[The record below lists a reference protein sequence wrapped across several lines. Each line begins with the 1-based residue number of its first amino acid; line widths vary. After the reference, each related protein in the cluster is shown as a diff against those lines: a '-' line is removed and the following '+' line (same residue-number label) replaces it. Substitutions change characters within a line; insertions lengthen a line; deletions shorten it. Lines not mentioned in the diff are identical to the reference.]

1 MKIEIK
7 EITKETVESVLRL
20 QVKTTQKNYIESVQ
34 QCLTDALT
42 CLHYKTAG
50 LYKDQILIGFAMYGY
65 FPEEG
70 NSGRVWLDRFF
81 IDEKH
86 QGNGIG
92 SSMLKALIQ
101 YLIDLYHC
109 NEIFLSVYEENQHA
123 MYLFQKFGF
132 VFNGELDINKEKV
145 MVKTISPVSNKSVNK
160 PQ

>member
-1 MKIEIK
+1 
-7 EITKETVESVLRL
+7 
-20 QVKTTQKNYIESVQ
+20 
-34 QCLTDALT
+34 
-42 CLHYKTAG
+42 
-50 LYKDQILIGFAMYGY
+50 
-65 FPEEG
+65 
-70 NSGRVWLDRFF
+70 
-81 IDEKH
+81 
-86 QGNGIG
+86 
-92 SSMLKALIQ
+92 MLKALIQ